1 ALVIGFKVWSRS
13 PIARRMVLG
22 GSADAGEEDGATA
35 GGAAG
40 APAVRPG
47 DRGVAL
53 TGLRPVGFARL
64 GESRIEVTAEF
75 GLVDAGAEVEVTSV
89 SGDRVTVRARGEQ
102 SAAKNNQTFLLPQL
116 AQAPAGGASVVFWVI
131 LAVVGLIGLVMLI
144 VISQYIQL
152 AVQAWLSGAPVSLLK
167 LVMMRLRKVA
177 PSDIVFNRISA
188 KKAGLD
194 VDTDQLESHYL
205 AGGDIE
211 RVVRAMI
218 AADKAKIE
226 LPWDR
231 ATAIDLAGRD
241 ILDAVKT
248 SVDPK
253 VIDCPSV
260 QSGRQTI
267 DAVAKDGIQLK
278 ARARVTVRTNISRLV
293 GGATEETIIAR
304 VGEGIISTIGSAED
318 HKSVLENPDKISKT
332 VLAKGLDSGT
342 AFEILSIDIADIDV
356 GENIGANLQ
365 TAQAEADTKRFQAQ
379 AEQRRALAV
388 AQEAEFQAEEQKNRA
403 LVVLAEAEV
412 PKAISEA
419 LRKGNMGLMDYY
431 RMQNVMADTS
441 MR

>member
-1 ALVIGFKVWSRS
+1 MTTEPALRNGFTLLAQV
-13 PIARRMVLG
+13 
-22 GSADAGEEDGATA
+22 
-35 GGAAG
+35 
-40 APAVRPG
+40 APA
-47 DRGVAL
+47 
-53 TGLRPVGFARL
+53 
-64 GESRIEVTAEF
+64 
-75 GLVDAGAEVEVTSV
+75 TS
-89 SGDRVTVRARGEQ
+89 G
-102 SAAKNNQTFLLPQL
+102 NFNII
-116 AQAPAGGASVVFWVI
+116 FWVV
-131 LAVVGLIGLVMLI
+131 LAIVGLIGFVMLI

-167 LVMMRLRKVA
+167 LVMMRLRKVS
-177 PSDIVFNRISA
+177 PTEIVFNRISA

-194 VDTDQLESHYL
+194 IDSDQLESHFL
-205 AGGDIE
+205 AGGNIE

-218 AADKAKIE
+218 AADKAKID

-278 ARARVTVRTNISRLV
+278 ARARVTVRTNIARLV

-388 AQEAEFQAEEQKNRA
+388 ALEAEHQAEAEKNRA
-403 LVVLAEAEV
+403 LVVLAEAEI

-419 LRKGNMGLMDYY
+419 LRSGNLGLMDYY
-431 RMQNVMADTS
+431 KMQNIMADTS
-441 MR
+441 MRASLGKPEQQS